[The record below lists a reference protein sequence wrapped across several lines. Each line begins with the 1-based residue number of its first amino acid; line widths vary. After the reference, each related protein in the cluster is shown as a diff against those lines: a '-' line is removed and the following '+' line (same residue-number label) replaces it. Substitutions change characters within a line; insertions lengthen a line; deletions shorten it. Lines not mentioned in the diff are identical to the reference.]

1 MMDDD
6 ATQAPRVP
14 TKVRTKRGATK
25 RMSELCALDDSG
37 PPSEE
42 APNASTS
49 DADDAPTS
57 MGAPEDAGDD
67 VKTEATKRDE
77 ASLPTTAPSSR
88 DASAMPPPRPPAR
101 VGSLPHLGLHIN
113 IPSNPA
119 TPTDDKPASA
129 KSSYLSQDESQE
141 AHVPPV
147 TPATALTVL
156 PLHAAVAAGNVAA
169 AREWLDIRV
178 PAGVAAAKKPA
189 LGEATSTPEWP
200 PRPVRDILGPGSESR
215 EPWGAKSS
223 PGMREADETV
233 PGDVPGDRDAAARL
247 GETARAR
254 AAGVAP
260 PAGRESDMS
269 PSADPLHPVG
279 CSPVDVRNE
288 HGHTALA
295 VAAALDDAS
304 AAEATAA
311 LLLERGAS
319 PVFLSGGWTP
329 LHWAAQQGNTGALV
343 KMAAWE
349 GGRHVDARASDTG
362 DTPLM
367 VAAAA
372 GRVDCC
378 EALLAAGAEALATNA
393 SGATELERAGER
405 VFRLKGPARLK
416 ARAATRA
423 ALLRLE
429 PRLRV
434 LVLHHADC
442 DAHVSVK
449 PHQES
454 PERIAAVLETAARAA
469 ATGALPADE
478 TVSCSAFAPAGLEHL
493 ARCHS
498 EEYIRVITELGERV
512 AGTPVA
518 FTPYYQGLKGKRQ
531 KKKELSDTFF
541 SPGTMAAALRAAGG
555 VVHAVERVMTDQARV
570 AFVCVRPPG
579 HHAGVDGATAGAPSS
594 GFSIL
599 NNAMIGATRTTGAL
613 AKSRRVLG
621 FFSPLRTF
629 FREARR
635 IERAPRD
642 PRRRARRR
650 DSPPAHEKNAVF
662 DDWRR

>member
-1 MMDDD
+1 MTDDD
-6 ATQAPRVP
+6 ATHAPRVP
-14 TKVRTKRGATK
+14 TKVRTKRDATK
-25 RMSELCALDDSG
+25 RMSELCALDDLG
-37 PPSEE
+37 RPAEDTPI
-42 APNASTS
+42 ASTT

-57 MGAPEDAGDD
+57 MSALADAGND
-67 VKTEATKRDE
+67 VKTEVAKHDE
-77 ASLPTTAPSSR
+77 APLSTAAPSSR

-101 VGSLPHLGLHIN
+101 VGSLRHLGLHVN

-141 AHVPPV
+141 EHVPPV

-156 PLHAAVAAGNVAA
+156 PLHAAVAVGNVAGV
-169 AREWLDIRV
+169 REWLDSRV
-178 PAGVAAAKKPA
+178 PAEVAAAKKPA
-189 LGEATSTPEWP
+189 LAEGTSTPEWP

-215 EPWGAKSS
+215 EPWGAKTS
-223 PGMREADETV
+223 PEMREGDIPV

-260 PAGRESDMS
+260 PTGRRGDRS
-269 PSADPLHPVG
+269 SADGEGG
-279 CSPVDVRNE
+279 CAPVDVRNE

-304 AAEATAA
+304 AAEETAA

-319 PVFLSGGWTP
+319 PLALSGGWTP
-329 LHWAAQQGNTGALV
+329 LHWAARQGNTGALV
-343 KMAAWE
+343 RMAAWE
-349 GGRHVDARASDTG
+349 GGRGVDARALDTG

-378 EALLAAGAEALATNA
+378 EALLAAGAEALATNV
-393 SGATELERAGER
+393 SGVGALACAGSKVSKGSRA
-405 VFRLKGPARLK
+405 K
-416 ARAATRA
+416 ARSVTRA

-429 PRLRV
+429 PKLRV

-442 DAHVSVK
+442 DAHVSMK

-454 PERIAAVLETAARAA
+454 PERVAAVLETAARAA

-478 TVSCSAFAPAGLEHL
+478 TVSCSAFEPAGLEHL

-498 EEYIRVITELGERV
+498 EEYIGVITELGERV

-541 SPGTMAAALRAAGG
+541 SPGTLAAALRAAGG
-555 VVHAVERVMTDQARV
+555 VVHAVERVLTDQARV

-599 NNAMIGATRTTGAL
+599 NNAMIGATRTTQQSP
-613 AKSRRVLG
+613 SREGFSLFFPLG
-621 FFSPLRTF
+621 RSSG
-629 FREARR
+629 RR
-635 IERAPRD
+635 DET
-642 PRRRARRR
+642 RARRATHAGALDVATR
-650 DSPPAHEKNAVF
+650 LPHSTRGF
-662 DDWRR
+662 R

>member
-6 ATQAPRVP
+6 ATHAPRVP
-14 TKVRTKRGATK
+14 TKLRTKRGATK
-25 RMSELCALDDSG
+25 RMSELCALDDLG
-37 PPSEE
+37 RPSEE
-42 APNASTS
+42 APNASTM

-57 MGAPEDAGDD
+57 MNAPADAVDTLNTD
-67 VKTEATKRDE
+67 LAEHNE
-77 ASLPTTAPSSR
+77 ASLPSPAPFSR

-101 VGSLPHLGLHIN
+101 VGSLPHLGLHIH

-129 KSSYLSQDESQE
+129 KSSYLSQEESQE
-141 AHVPPV
+141 EHVPPV

-169 AREWLDIRV
+169 VREWLDARV
-178 PAGVAAAKKPA
+178 PAGDAAAKKPA
-189 LGEATSTPEWP
+189 LGETTSTPEWP

-215 EPWGAKSS
+215 EPWGAKTS
-223 PGMREADETV
+223 PGMPGDAPV

-247 GETARAR
+247 GEMARAR

-260 PAGRESDMS
+260 PPVGRESDRS
-269 PSADPLHPVG
+269 SAG
-279 CSPVDVRNE
+279 GEGRRGPVDVRNE
-288 HGHTALA
+288 HGNTALA
-295 VAAALDDAS
+295 VAAALEDAS

-319 PVFLSGGWTP
+319 PLALSGGWTP
-329 LHWAAQQGNTGALV
+329 LHWAAQQGNTDALK

-349 GGRHVDARASDTG
+349 GGRGVNARASDTG

-393 SGATELERAGER
+393 SGVGVLACAASR
-405 VFRLKGPARLK
+405 VSKGSRLKVRS
-416 ARAATRA
+416 ATRA

-429 PRLRV
+429 PKLRV

-442 DAHVSVK
+442 DAHVSMK

-454 PERIAAVLETAARAA
+454 PERIAAVLETCARAA
-469 ATGALPADE
+469 ATGALPEHE
-478 TVSCSAFAPAGLEHL
+478 TVSSSTFEPAQFEHL
-493 ARCHS
+493 RRCHS
-498 EEYIRVITELGERV
+498 EEYIGVITELGERV

-518 FTPYYQGLKGKRQ
+518 FTPYYQGLKGKKQ

-555 VVHAVERVMTDQARV
+555 VVHAVERVLTDQART

-579 HHAGVDGATAGAPSS
+579 HHAGTDGATAGAPSS

-599 NNAMIGATRTTGAL
+599 NNAMIGTRDADGKVARIFFFCSDVFPGGATKREGAARTTPARSPSRL
-613 AKSRRVLG
+613 ASRT
-621 FFSPLRTF
+621 S
-629 FREARR
+629 
-635 IERAPRD
+635 
-642 PRRRARRR
+642 
-650 DSPPAHEKNAVF
+650 HAVS

>member
-1 MMDDD
+1 MTGDDEPD
-6 ATQAPRVP
+6 APRVP
-14 TKVRTKRGATK
+14 TKPRAKRGATK

-37 PPSEE
+37 R
-42 APNASTS
+42 PNASTM

-57 MGAPEDAGDD
+57 MSAPVDASSDGVVTD
-67 VKTEATKRDE
+67 VAEREKEA
-77 ASLPTTAPSSR
+77 APLPVTAPSSR
-88 DASAMPPPRPPAR
+88 DASAMPPPRAPAR

-129 KSSYLSQDESQE
+129 KSSHLSQDESQE
-141 AHVPPV
+141 EHAPPV

-169 AREWLDIRV
+169 VREWLDARV
-178 PAGVAAAKKPA
+178 PAGDDAGKKPV
-189 LGEATSTPEWP
+189 LGEVTSTPEWP
-200 PRPVRDILGPGSESR
+200 PRPVRDILGPSSESR
-215 EPWGAKSS
+215 EPWAAKTS
-223 PGMREADETV
+223 PGMLGDAPV
-233 PGDVPGDRDAAARL
+233 PGDVPGDRGAAERL

-260 PAGRESDMS
+260 PAGGRESDRS
-269 PSADPLHPVG
+269 SAG
-279 CSPVDVRNE
+279 GEGRRGPVDVRNE
-288 HGHTALA
+288 HGNTALA
-295 VAAALDDAS
+295 VAAALEDAA

-319 PVFLSGGWTP
+319 PLALSGGWTP
-329 LHWAAQQGNTGALV
+329 LHWAAQQGNADALA
-343 KMAAWE
+343 KLAAWE
-349 GGRHVDARASDTG
+349 GGRGVDARASDTG

-378 EALLAAGAEALATNA
+378 EALLAAGAAALATNA
-393 SGATELERAGER
+393 SGVGALACAGSKVSRGSRA
-405 VFRLKGPARLK
+405 KARL
-416 ARAATRA
+416 ATRA

-429 PRLRV
+429 PKLRV

-442 DAHVSVK
+442 DAHVSMK

-454 PERIAAVLETAARAA
+454 PERIAAVLESAARAA
-469 ATGALPADE
+469 ATGALPPDE
-478 TVSCSAFAPAGLEHL
+478 TVSSSAFEPARYEHL

-498 EEYIRVITELGERV
+498 EEYIGVITELGERV

-518 FTPYYQGLKGKRQ
+518 FTPYYQGWKGKKQ

-555 VVHAVERVMTDQARV
+555 VVHAVERVLTDQARV

-579 HHAGVDGATAGAPSS
+579 HHAGTDGATAGAPSS

-599 NNAMIGATRTTGAL
+599 NNAMIGTRDADGKVARIFFFCSDVFPGGATKREGAARTTPARSPSRLASRAL
-613 AKSRRVLG
+613 
-621 FFSPLRTF
+621 
-629 FREARR
+629 
-635 IERAPRD
+635 
-642 PRRRARRR
+642 
-650 DSPPAHEKNAVF
+650 HAVS